1 MADGQSGGLFSP
13 DTAYG
18 TPQSASPGGGSIFNA
33 GAAIAGAGS
42 AVKDLFGA
50 YGSFIAAK
58 NYSAAAA
65 QADQNAVEAIVS
77 SKLQEQMV
85 GQQLAKT
92 QGTAETNIAGGNL
105 EIGGSGMDIIRMNAV
120 QGARAQALVNDQGL
134 INQKSYQEQAKAYRN
149 EASAANMSG
158 IGGILA
164 AAATVAIMLV

>member
-18 TPQSASPGGGSIFNA
+18 KSQAPASNSSIFNS

-42 AVKDLFGA
+42 AVKDLFSA
-50 YGSFIAAK
+50 YGSFKAAG
-58 NYSAAAA
+58 NYKEAAS
-65 QADQNAVEAIVS
+65 QAEQNAVEAIVS
-77 SKLQEQMV
+77 SNLQEQMV

-105 EIGGSGMDIIRMNAV
+105 EIGGSGLDIIRMNAV
-120 QGARAQALVNDQGL
+120 QGARAQAMVNDQGL
-134 INQKSYQEQAKAYRN
+134 INQKSYQEQAKAYRA